1 MTGARVLGLWALA
14 WLSGCGSCADLSVQ
28 KPFPCQQ
35 SEDDAVQCP
44 TGWRCGLEGAC
55 FDAAADAGR
64 AFACQ
69 DSARHCADGWRCGAP
84 GGNGRTACQA
94 VGVGGPYAC
103 RDNADCEADWRCDPV
118 ARTCTEVGD
127 QLSLSRLSDV
137 RVDVV
142 SPRLPFGLPA
152 FAAVG
157 PMQAQVPVDAQ
168 RSSRG
173 RVVGLVMD
181 GGLHVI
187 TIVESA
193 SRAGGSPRVQHDVY
207 GVDEAG
213 LRQLAVAGLDVL
225 ARFADGTVWA
235 WNRDG
240 GPASV
245 IDGGVRRLADFGTS
259 EPRSAGAYQ
268 VAALFE
274 GEVRLISQGGGV
286 SAALASDDA
295 GRPRDVAGPAG
306 NLRVL
311 FDSAVNVYD
320 ASGTLP
326 LLSKP
331 APLPHAPGAFERL
344 GLGGSYLVEA
354 TDAGGQWGFLS
365 ESFGLA
371 LLSGPCPVCP
381 FGAPPLQVAAAEAG
395 QVTLVARCPAE
406 PAGGLP
412 VARTWAVRLDQGT
425 TCAQRRLEPVEEGE
439 APFGHGFVPGTT
451 DLRRR
456 AHAGAAGRAW
466 YSEDY
471 AFFAADELPPLH
483 PVVLDRLPVVLTR
496 LTLGGPSQVFALA
509 DLYTFSEAPV
519 GLVSEVRPHG
529 AGDFTILGT
538 VAGTTQLLVAT
549 DGVFNVGAFPLGG
562 DVPQRVAALGPGA
575 PPLTPPATG
584 TLVSLADGRRL
595 LVVSSNDTLYGAD
608 VTLQLSS
615 LADSGVDGTLLP
627 PAELVPRLVPAPGV
641 PVRDVALGETAS
653 GSSGS
658 RALGGFYVLA
668 RNEVFAIEV
677 RDLDTWSAVPIP
689 LPADFGPPRELW
701 TEFGRRGRVAFER
714 GFIAAL
720 PTPVQLAPPLSDDGS
735 VEAKDFARLCG
746 DTFAI
751 VGTGVQH
758 FATDAGWVPVP
769 GVTLTAAQAATAR
782 FFEAGPSTFLAAGD
796 GQVWELYPR
805 KDASGAPACP

>member
-1 MTGARVLGLWALA
+1 MRRALFVGLFVAA
-14 WLSGCGSCADLSVQ
+14 SVEGCASCADLSAP

-64 AFACQ
+64 DFACQ

-84 GGNGRTACQA
+84 GENGRSACQA

-103 RDNADCEADWRCDPV
+103 RDNTDCEADWRCDPV
-118 ARTCTEVGD
+118 ARACTEVGD
-127 QLSLSRLSDV
+127 QLSLSRLTDV

-157 PMQAQVPVDAQ
+157 PMQAQVPIDAQ

-173 RVVGLVMD
+173 RAVGLVMD
-181 GGLHVI
+181 GGLHVL
-187 TIVESA
+187 TIVENA
-193 SRAGGSPRVQHDVY
+193 SRSGGSPRVQHDVY
-207 GVDEAG
+207 GVDDAA
-213 LRQLAVAGLDVL
+213 LKQLTVAGLDVL
-225 ARFADGTVWA
+225 GRFADGTVWA
-235 WNRDG
+235 WSRDG
-240 GPASV
+240 GPV
-245 IDGGVRRLADFGTS
+245 LLIDGGVRRLAEYGSRNDRFAD
-259 EPRSAGAYQ
+259 EYQ
-268 VAALFE
+268 VAALADDQ
-274 GEVRLISQGGGV
+274 VRLIAQGGVV
-286 SAALASDDA
+286 SAALPTSDA
-295 GRPRDVAGPAG
+295 GLPRDLSGAPA

-311 FDSAVNVYD
+311 FDSAVNTYD
-320 ASGTLP
+320 AKG
-326 LLSKP
+326 P
-331 APLPHAPGAFERL
+331 APVLVKSTPLPHAPGAFDRL
-344 GLGGSYLVEA
+344 GFGASLLVEA

-365 ESFGLA
+365 DGFGLS

-381 FGAPPLQVAAAEAG
+381 FGAPPLQVAATETG

-406 PAGGLP
+406 PASGLP
-412 VARTWAVRLDQGT
+412 VARTWAVRLDEGS
-425 TCAQRRLEPVEEGE
+425 TCPQRRLEPVAEDE

-456 AHAGAAGRAW
+456 AHAGAGGRAW

-471 AFFAADELPPLH
+471 STFAADELPPLH

-509 DLYTFSEAPV
+509 DVYTFSEAPL
-519 GLVSEVRPHG
+519 GLVSEVRPLG

-538 VAGTTQLLVAT
+538 VAGTTQLLVVT

-562 DVPQRVAALGPGA
+562 DIPQRVATLGPGVL
-575 PPLTPPATG
+575 PLTPPATG
-584 TLVSLADGRRL
+584 TLVSLSDGRRL

-608 VTLQLSS
+608 ITAQLSP
-615 LADSGVDGTLLP
+615 ADSGVDGTLLP

-641 PVRDVALGETAS
+641 PVRDVALGETTS
-653 GSSGS
+653 GTTGS

-668 RNEVFAIEV
+668 RNEVFAIAV
-677 RDLDTWSAVPIP
+677 MDLETWQAVPIP
-689 LPADFGPPRELW
+689 LPADFGPPRKLW
-701 TEFGRRGRVAFER
+701 TEFGTRGRVAFER
-714 GFIAAL
+714 GFISAL
-720 PTPVQLAPPLSDDGS
+720 PTPVQLAPPLSDDGRLK
-735 VEAKDFARLCG
+735 AKDFARLCG

-758 FATDAGWVPVP
+758 FVTDAGWVPVP
-769 GVTLTAAQAATAR
+769 GVTLTAAQAASAR
-782 FFEAGPSTFLAAGD
+782 FFEAGPSTFLAADD
-796 GQVWELYPR
+796 GLVLELFHQ
-805 KDASGAPACP
+805 KTDAGAPRCP